1 MLIFHSLSYIAV
13 LHTECLKSTATRL
26 RFNEVMHCAAFPLKL
41 LFYHISELF
50 WCHINLS
57 RASQMCRT
65 GSTVGRCC
73 RLGLFGNGERGSVLQ
88 GATGSVAGQ
97 PPLAVQPPRSA
108 RTGLQL
114 ENDSRTSN
122 IRNLPLCAPASE
134 IRTQHYV
141 GTFWS
146 SLGLP
151 CDLVSSPGEGER
163 CDQARMDKPACDQTI
178 LQHPRC
184 WGCSEKPG
192 Q

>member
-1 MLIFHSLSYIAV
+1 MKSGHRISPSTSPGSDQEHCFNDNFNLADQPLIMLIFHSLSYIAV

-122 IRNLPLCAPASE
+122 IRNLPLRPC
-134 IRTQHYV
+134 
-141 GTFWS
+141 
-146 SLGLP
+146 LGNQDITTL
-151 CDLVSSPGEGER
+151 CLDFLVFPW
-163 CDQARMDKPACDQTI
+163 AA
-178 LQHPRC
+178 L
-184 WGCSEKPG
+184 
-192 Q
+192 